1 MGVDQLAN
9 VAAPKQRAQDV
20 EGVDLSFKR
29 LTFYIQISQ
38 NSTKKRKKTIIFIM
52 LWTLLEIAA
61 ALDLSRNPL
70 RIIPKVRDDLRNENS

>member
-38 NSTKKRKKTIIFIM
+38 NCTKRKKTIIFIM